1 MCTING
7 MTFRAPPCIIWGTT
21 ALVFGFRNL
30 RRSTEWGTRFLV
42 QDLKEEPTSRSRWAK
57 NCVSI
62 RTEMTGLVSMNSANS
77 VAGFLCCGA
86 NHSYETVRFPYNP
99 AGVPAY
105 IRRWAKAEEYS
116 RHNTNRKELRDYFY
130 TPLEWVEEGEISICM
145 QSRWGTVSLNA
156 SG

>member
-1 MCTING
+1 MASETEG
-7 MTFRAPPCIIWGTT
+7 DPRRLWGI
-21 ALVFGFRNL
+21 
-30 RRSTEWGTRFLV
+30 SFLV
-42 QDLKEEPTSRSRWAK
+42 QDLKEERMNRSRRAK
-57 NCVSI
+57 ICVSG
-62 RTEMTGLVSMNSANS
+62 RTEMTALVSMNSANS
-77 VAGFLCCGA
+77 VSGFLWCGA

-105 IRRWAKAEEYS
+105 IRRRAKAEEFS

-145 QSRWGTVSLNA
+145 QSRWGTVSLNE